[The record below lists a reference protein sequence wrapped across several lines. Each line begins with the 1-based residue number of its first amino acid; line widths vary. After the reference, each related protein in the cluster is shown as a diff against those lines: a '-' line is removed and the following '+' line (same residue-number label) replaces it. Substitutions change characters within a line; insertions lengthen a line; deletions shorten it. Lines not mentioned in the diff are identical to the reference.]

1 MFGGLIMVKA
11 DYPVAII
18 TGASRGIGAAIAV
31 LLAHHKYKVCINY
44 NKNKLAAENIV
55 RQIEEIGGV
64 AIAVQADVADEAQI
78 VKMFSIVDQQ
88 LGRINVLVNNAGIL
102 FPQTSVE
109 YLSAARINQILQT
122 NVTGTFIC
130 CREAIKR
137 MAYKNGGTGG
147 SIVNISSRAAV
158 LGSPHEYV
166 DYAASKGAIDTITT
180 GLALELADQGIRVNA
195 VRPGIIYTEMH
206 ASGGEADRVE
216 RLKSKIPMQ
225 RGGYPNEVAEAV
237 YWLLSEKAS
246 FTTGAFIDVSG
257 GR

>member
-88 LGRINVLVNNAGIL
+88 LGQINVLVNNAGIL

-216 RLKSKIPMQ
+216 RLKSRIPMQ

>member
-1 MFGGLIMVKA
+1 MVKV
-11 DYPVAII
+11 DSPVAII

-44 NKNKLAAENIV
+44 NKNKQAAENIV

>member
-1 MFGGLIMVKA
+1 MIKA

-18 TGASRGIGAAIAV
+18 TGASRGIGAAIAL
-31 LLAHHKYKVCINY
+31 LLARRKYKICINY
-44 NKNKLAAENIV
+44 NKNQLAAQDIV
-55 RQIEEIGGV
+55 QQIEKIGGA
-64 AIAVQADVADEAQI
+64 AIAVQADVADEEQI
-78 VKMFSIVDQQ
+78 VRMFSVVDQK
-88 LGRINVLVNNAGIL
+88 LGQINALVNNAGIL

>member
-1 MFGGLIMVKA
+1 MVKA

-78 VKMFSIVDQQ
+78 VKMFSLVDQQ
-88 LGRINVLVNNAGIL
+88 LGQINVLVNNAGIL

>member
-1 MFGGLIMVKA
+1 MIKA

-18 TGASRGIGAAIAV
+18 TGASRGIGVAIAL
-31 LLAHHKYKVCINY
+31 LLARRKYKICINY
-44 NKNKLAAENIV
+44 NKNQLAAQDIV
-55 RQIEEIGGV
+55 QQIEKIGGA
-64 AIAVQADVADEAQI
+64 AIAVQADVADEEQI
-78 VKMFSIVDQQ
+78 VRMFSVVDQK
-88 LGRINVLVNNAGIL
+88 LGQINALVNNAGIL

-109 YLSAARINQILQT
+109 HLTAARVNQILQT
-122 NVTGTFIC
+122 NVTGTIIC

-137 MAYKNGGTGG
+137 MAYKNGGIGG

-206 ASGGEADRVE
+206 ASGGEANRVE

-246 FTTGAFIDVSG
+246 FTTGTFIDVAG

>member
-1 MFGGLIMVKA
+1 MIKA

-18 TGASRGIGAAIAV
+18 TGASRGIGAAIAL
-31 LLAHHKYKVCINY
+31 LLARRKYKICINY
-44 NKNKLAAENIV
+44 NKNQLAAQDIV
-55 RQIEEIGGV
+55 QQIEKIGGA
-64 AIAVQADVADEAQI
+64 AIAVQADAADEEQI
-78 VKMFSIVDQQ
+78 VRMFSVVDQE
-88 LGRINVLVNNAGIL
+88 LGQINALVNNAGIL

-109 YLSAARINQILQT
+109 HLTAARVNQILQT
-122 NVTGTFIC
+122 NVTGTIIC

-206 ASGGEADRVE
+206 ASGGEANRVE

-246 FTTGAFIDVSG
+246 FTTGTFIDVAG

>member
-1 MFGGLIMVKA
+1 MVKA

-109 YLSAARINQILQT
+109 YLSAVRINQILQT

>member
-11 DYPVAII
+11 DSPVAII

>member
-1 MFGGLIMVKA
+1 MIKA
-11 DYPVAII
+11 DYPVVVI
-18 TGASRGIGAAIAV
+18 TGASRGIGAAIAL
-31 LLAHHKYKVCINY
+31 LLAHHKYKICVNY
-44 NKNKLAAENIV
+44 NKNQLAAKDIV
-55 RQIEEIGGV
+55 QQVEKIGGT
-64 AIAVQADVADEAQI
+64 AIAVQADVADEEQI
-78 VKMFSIVDQQ
+78 VRMFSIVDKE
-88 LGRINVLVNNAGIL
+88 LGLIHALVNNAGIL

-109 YLSAARINQILQT
+109 NLSAARINQILQT

-137 MAYKNGGTGG
+137 MAYKNGGRGG

-246 FTTGAFIDVSG
+246 FTTGTFIDVAG

>member
-1 MFGGLIMVKA
+1 MVRV
-11 DYPVAII
+11 DHPVAII
-18 TGASRGIGAAIAV
+18 TGASRGIGAAIAL
-31 LLAHHKYKVCINY
+31 LLARHKYKICVNY
-44 NKNKLAAENIV
+44 NKNQLAAQDIV
-55 RQIEEIGGV
+55 RQIEEIGGA
-64 AIAVQADVADEAQI
+64 AIAVQADVAVEEQI
-78 VKMFSIVDQQ
+78 VRMFSIVDQK
-88 LGRINVLVNNAGIL
+88 LGQINALVNNAGIL

-109 YLSAARINQILQT
+109 HLTAARINQILQT

-137 MAYKNGGTGG
+137 MTYKNGGAGG

-246 FTTGAFIDVSG
+246 FTTGSFIDVAG

>member
-78 VKMFSIVDQQ
+78 VKMFSLVDQQ
-88 LGRINVLVNNAGIL
+88 LGQINVLVNNAGIL